1 MLHNFVQGWNED
13 GAYLEVVR
21 LLQRQEN
28 AEEDIS
34 NVRRIRRVA
43 DNDVY
48 GDDDEANAEEA
59 LALPRTSNRTR
70 LDPGTL
76 MRETLANDVFLFRH
90 T

>member
-13 GAYLEVVR
+13 GAFLEVVR

-28 AEEDIS
+28 AEQDIS

-48 GDDDEANAEEA
+48 GDDVEANAEEA
-59 LALPRTSNRTR
+59 LALPRTSNRTS
-70 LDPGTL
+70 LDPGAL
-76 MRETLANDVFLFRH
+76 MRETLANEVYLFH
-90 T
+90 HA